1 MAELEIE
8 KLCLGESQMSY
19 ASESSWRCSQKS
31 HYLDMRGGD
40 KQAERAA
47 RHHLMTME
55 SPVISDENDGGYQVC
70 VCVIRSG
77 WCPWPC
83 KVGLSG
89 VIYLIPALPAG
100 LPAAFS
106 SPGLCKSGYTLH
118 AVIIV
123 YFPIV

>member
-1 MAELEIE
+1 METNKQRGQPDI
-8 KLCLGESQMSY
+8 
-19 ASESSWRCSQKS
+19 
-31 HYLDMRGGD
+31 MR
-40 KQAERAA
+40 A
-47 RHHLMTME
+47 ME
-55 SPVISDENDGGYQVC
+55 SPVISDENDGGYQVSVC

-100 LPAAFS
+100 LPATFS